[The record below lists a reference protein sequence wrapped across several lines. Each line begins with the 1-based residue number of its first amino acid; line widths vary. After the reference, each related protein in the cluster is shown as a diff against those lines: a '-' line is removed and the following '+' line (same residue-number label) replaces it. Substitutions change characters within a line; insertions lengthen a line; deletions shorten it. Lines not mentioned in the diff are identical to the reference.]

1 MNLQDIWQEIWRSL
15 ILIISGMVLLR
26 LAGRKSISQM
36 TIPTTI
42 IMISIGTVIVQPIA
56 DKHITLALT
65 AATVFIALL
74 IFVEYLQLKWNWFEQ
89 LLKGSAKIVIR
100 DGALETDTLN
110 KLRLSVDQLEMK
122 LRQAGV
128 SRIEDIQTATIEPNG
143 QLGYEWAPDA
153 KPVTYGQMKQLL
165 AMYMPNVIADPDSQS
180 AASSD
185 DKISLFDEL
194 NQEQEHVRNPQ
205 LQ

>member
-1 MNLQDIWQEIWRSL
+1 MNAQSIWDEVWRSL

-56 DKHITLALT
+56 DKHIILALT

-74 IFVEYLQLKWNWFEQ
+74 IFVEYLQLKWDWFEQ

-100 DGALETDTLN
+100 DGALETDALK

-128 SRIEDIQTATIEPNG
+128 SRMEDVKTCTIEPNG

-153 KPVTYGQMKQLL
+153 RPVTYGQMKQLL
-165 AMYMPNVIADPDSQS
+165 AMYMPTAGVDPSRLS
-180 AASSD
+180 VPSSNGT
-185 DKISLFDEL
+185 KGLFDEL
-194 NQEQEHVRNPQ
+194 DQEQGHVQNPR